1 MSAMGSQITGVS
13 SVCSTDVQAQ
23 IKEDINAPRHLP
35 LWGESTG
42 DRRIPLIRASNM
54 EVFSIWWRHHDLV
67 KYSNLWMN
75 IKQIDNR
82 VFQILDTQISE
93 SRMI

>member
-1 MSAMGSQITGVS
+1 MSAMGLKSPASREFVQPFVQIR
-13 SVCSTDVQAQ
+13 
-23 IKEDINAPRHLP
+23 EDINAPRHLP

-42 DRRIPLIRASNM
+42 DRRIPLTRASNM
-54 EVFSIWWRHHDLV
+54 ENFSIWWRHHDLV

-75 IKQIDNR
+75 IKQINNG